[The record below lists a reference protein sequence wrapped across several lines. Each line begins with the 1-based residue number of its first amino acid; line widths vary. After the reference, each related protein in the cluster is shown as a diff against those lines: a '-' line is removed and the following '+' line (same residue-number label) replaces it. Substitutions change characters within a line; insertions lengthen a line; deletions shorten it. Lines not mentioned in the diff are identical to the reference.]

1 MGGCFSVCFGE
12 PEEEKKRLIL
22 NDDKFSKNS
31 ILTPRGG
38 GSRDLK
44 TRPPIG
50 SVSLGL
56 DMSGRKEVM
65 KQGLMRRLKTKKNL
79 TSDSKLDQK
88 DQTITE
94 FFETEVIYFGELKAL
109 LDDLC

>member
-1 MGGCFSVCFGE
+1 MGGCFSVCFE
-12 PEEEKKRLIL
+12 EQEEKKSLIQ
-22 NDDKFSKNS
+22 NDEKFSKNS
-31 ILTPRGG
+31 ILSPRGG
-38 GSRDLK
+38 GSKGETLK
-44 TRPPIG
+44 KRPPTG

-79 TSDSKLDQK
+79 SSDSKLDQK

-94 FFETEVIYFGELKAL
+94 FFETEVMNPL
-109 LDDLC
+109 